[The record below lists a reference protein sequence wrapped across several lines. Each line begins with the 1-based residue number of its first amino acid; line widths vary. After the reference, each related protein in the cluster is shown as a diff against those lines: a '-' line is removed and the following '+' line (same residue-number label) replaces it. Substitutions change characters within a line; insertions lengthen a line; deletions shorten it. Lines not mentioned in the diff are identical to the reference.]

1 MKTYEQMT
9 DSVMEKV
16 RVCRAA
22 RQKRNRRIGIT
33 LVTCLSCFVL
43 MFAAFNW
50 LQPEPQ
56 PKTHTTVPDSPR
68 IIFLS
73 ANASGSH
80 KQVMIKNVVT
90 PYQGVLRVKD
100 LRKLPEEEHP
110 EVLLSERNAVRQQ
123 LHPEVNDTSLTQFG
137 GYTTIITL
145 GFDGRFYLTVS
156 DFSQIEDMSVRTT
169 ENGVATISPQ
179 GFKTVTSDMIEAARS
194 ATGLG
199 IWWSLSDSMVQKLEK
214 DPTMDL
220 TQIKDTVTVTV
231 KFKDGT
237 TDEAAIDVT
246 VGEDGKI
253 YYCYQGTEQ
262 LM

>member
-1 MKTYEQMT
+1 MKTYDEMT

-22 RQKRNRRIGIT
+22 RQRRNRIIGAT
-33 LVTCLSCFVL
+33 LAACLSCFALV
-43 MFAAFNW
+43 FAAFNW
-50 LQPEPQ
+50 LQPAH
-56 PKTHTTVPDSPR
+56 KTKTLEAVQDSPR

-73 ANASGSH
+73 ANTSGLH
-80 KQVMIKNVVT
+80 QQVMIKNVVT

-100 LRKLPEEEHP
+100 LRRLPEEEHQM
-110 EVLLSERNAVRQQ
+110 VQLSERYAVRQQ
-123 LHPEVNDTSLTQFG
+123 LHPEVNDTSLTQYG
-137 GYTTIITL
+137 GNTAIITL

-169 ENGVATISPQ
+169 ENGAATISPQ
-179 GFKTVTSDMIEAARS
+179 GFKNVTSDMIEAARS

-199 IWWSLSDSMVQKLEK
+199 IHWTLSDSMVRKLEN

-231 KFKDGT
+231 KFKDGST
-237 TDEAAIDVT
+237 EEAAIDVT

-253 YYCYQGTEQ
+253 YYCYQGAEQ

>member
-1 MKTYEQMT
+1 MKSYEQMT
-9 DSVMEKV
+9 NSVMEKAWM
-16 RVCRAA
+16 CRAA
-22 RQKRNRRIGIT
+22 RRRKKRIIGAT
-33 LVTCLSCFVL
+33 LATCLSCFVL
-43 MFAAFNW
+43 IFAAFNW
-50 LQPEPQ
+50 LQSAPQ
-56 PKTHTTVPDSPR
+56 AKTPITVTDSPR

-80 KQVMIKNVVT
+80 QQVMIKNVVT

-100 LRKLPEEEHP
+100 LRKLPEEEHQK
-110 EVLLSERNAVRQQ
+110 VQLSERYAVRQQ
-123 LHPEVNDTSLTQFG
+123 LHPDVNDTSLTQYG
-137 GYTTIITL
+137 GYTAIITL